1 MIIPLMHAQK
11 KKQRKHYNIP
21 CKTASPKSYFVNTF
35 IYIEYVPHMF
45 SEAGTKPN
53 AKTKSSCRTSS
64 IPSRSFKTLALLSW
78 DKWRDQ
84 VPTCN
89 LQYLAIC
96 DEESAKYKG

>member
-1 MIIPLMHAQK
+1 MIIPLIHVQK

-35 IYIEYVPHMF
+35 IYRIYPTYVLRSWNETKCQDQIELQNFVH
-45 SEAGTKPN
+45 
-53 AKTKSSCRTSS
+53 
-64 IPSRSFKTLALLSW
+64 TLQVFQDPCSPFLGGW
-78 DKWRDQ
+78 GGQ